1 MHIGTR
7 VSSNSR
13 PIRDGV
19 VVDVG
24 EISICVQWDKSNA
37 PPKWMV
43 ESDVQIMGFDPKYD
57 SGVGVIRDGVA
68 MWKKTVVERKSA

>member
-24 EISICVQWDKSNA
+24 EIGVCVEWDKSNGQHQ
-37 PPKWMV
+37 WV
-43 ESDVQIMGFDPKYD
+43 SQSDVQIMGFDPKYD

-68 MWKKTVVERKSA
+68 MWKKTVIERKSA

>member
-13 PIRDGV
+13 PTRDGT

-24 EISICVQWDKSNA
+24 EIGICVQWDKSNA

-57 SGVGVIRDGVA
+57 SGVGVIRDGVP